1 MEKPFGGSFKYR
13 EPLNEA
19 FMITSKDF
27 QFADKH
33 TTALTCSQ
41 CFTMFE
47 CNILVEI
54 DAPGWRNIGWKKKPI
69 HKIEIKMCPYCGT
82 LA

>member
-47 CNILVEI
+47 CNILVGI
-54 DAPGWRNIGWKKKPI
+54 SGSLSG
-69 HKIEIKMCPYCGT
+69 GT
-82 LA
+82 SFRRSKES